1 MAEYLVEHYVPG
13 SSAQQLEQATA
24 RLQAAAKE
32 MSCEGTPVRYL
43 RGVFLREDATCLHL
57 FEADSLAAVGEASR
71 RAELDGGSEQIRR
84 FRRLIPGPR
93 TPCVD
98 RDGDDPRGALTMA
111 AYVVETYLSR
121 QGAQDLRSIEERVRR
136 AAEDLTREGVHVRH
150 VQSVFVPD
158 DEMCF
163 HFFDAASAAGV
174 RAAGERAAIA
184 FDRVSE
190 AMYGN
195 EFPPS
200 QKTPPLFERILSA
213 PSEAGA
219 INSTEERA

>member
-1 MAEYLVEHYVPG
+1 MASYLVEHYFPG
-13 SSAQQLEQATA
+13 WSAEQLEQATA
-24 RLQAAAKE
+24 RLRAAARQV
-32 MSCEGTPVRYL
+32 SREGMAVHYL
-43 RGVFLREDATCLHL
+43 RGVFLPEDETCLHL
-57 FEADSLAAVGEASR
+57 FDAGSLEAVGEASR
-71 RAELDGGSEQIRR
+71 RADLDGGSEQIRR

-93 TPCVD
+93 TPSVD
-98 RDGDDPRGALTMA
+98 RDGDEPRGALTMA

-121 QGAQDLRSIEERVRR
+121 QGARDLRSIEERVRR
-136 AAEDLTREGVHVRH
+136 AAEDLTRDGEHVRH

-195 EFPPS
+195 ECPAE

-213 PSEAGA
+213 PSEGGA
-219 INSTEERA
+219 TNSNEERA